1 MATLSAIRH
10 NPMMS
15 QAYKALRAR
24 AKIKRVALVAVMRKF
39 IVMLTAFLKSGLPF
53 EDRSKKVPKTP

>member
-1 MATLSAIRH
+1 MI
-10 NPMMS
+10 S

-39 IVMLTAFLKSGLPF
+39 IVMLTAILKSGLPF
-53 EDRSKKVPKTP
+53 DDRSKKVPKPP